1 LFPIKALEKGKQMMK
16 KLGKAGLMVL
26 ASISF
31 LAASALAD
39 AGGVTLEER
48 LAKVETALAKKN
60 PQGAWP
66 SNVSLSGAVEI
77 EAGFTRY
84 NPADPAADDTD
95 ESDVD
100 LTKVELGLEAR
111 IVKYVTGQVVFL
123 YEDDDLTVDEGFI
136 TLGIDEDM
144 PFYLKAGKMVLPFGN
159 YESHFISDPL
169 PLELGETNEGA
180 AVVGF
185 ANDRMDI
192 SVGAFNADIDETGD
206 DDTINA
212 YVAAAR
218 ISLPNI
224 TLGAAYISTLA
235 EGGLEDDITDN
246 VGTLRDHIP
255 GYSLFASVSLADKL
269 FLEAEYVA
277 ALETFEAGELS
288 FDGGRALEP
297 KAWNLELAYAPTARL
312 EAALR
317 YEGSEDGGDWI
328 PENQYGAVVS
338 YGIFQHTTLALEYL
352 HGEFENDDER
362 DAIVAQL
369 AVEF

>member
-1 LFPIKALEKGKQMMK
+1 MVGEHGKT
-16 KLGKAGLMVL
+16 GLMVL
-26 ASISF
+26 AIIF
-31 LAASALAD
+31 LLAAPALAAD
-39 AGGVTLEER
+39 GMAALEER
-48 LAKVETALAKKN
+48 LAKVESALAEKG
-60 PQGAWP
+60 PQGGWP
-66 SNVSLSGAVEI
+66 SNVSLSGTVEV
-77 EAGFTRY
+77 EAGFVRTD
-84 NPADPAADDTD
+84 PAAPAADDTD

-111 IVKYVTGQVVFL
+111 IVKHVTGEVVFL

-136 TLGIDEDM
+136 TLGAEDDM

-169 PLELGETNEGA
+169 TLELGETNEGA

-185 ANDRMDI
+185 ANDRADI

-212 YVAAAR
+212 YVAATR

-224 TLGAAYISTLA
+224 TFGAAYISTLA
-235 EGGLEDDITDN
+235 EGGLEDDIADN
-246 VGTLRDHIP
+246 IGTLQDHVP
-255 GYSLFASVSLADKL
+255 GYSLFASVSLADK
-269 FLEAEYVA
+269 FFIEGEYVA
-277 ALETFEAGELS
+277 ALETFEPGELS

-297 KAWNLELAYAPTARL
+297 KAWNFELAYAATDRL

-338 YGIFQHTTLALEYL
+338 YGIFQHTTLAVEYL